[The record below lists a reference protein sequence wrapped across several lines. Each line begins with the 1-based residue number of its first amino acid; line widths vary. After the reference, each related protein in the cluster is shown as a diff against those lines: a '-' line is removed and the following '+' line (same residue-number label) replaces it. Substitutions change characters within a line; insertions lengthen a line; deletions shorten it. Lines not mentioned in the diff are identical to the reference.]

1 MKYCKHCG
9 VLYSSLL
16 DHCPK
21 CDPSIVSHVEPPA
34 PEADKRTR
42 TRQWVWLCVGIPLL
56 ILFLYGIGLL
66 MTRLS

>member
-1 MKYCKHCG
+1 MKYCKKCG
-9 VLYSSLL
+9 VLYSGLL

-21 CDPSIVSHVEPPA
+21 CDPLIAAHVEPPA

-42 TRQWVWLCVGIPLL
+42 VKQWVGLAVGIPLL

-66 MTRLS
+66 ITRLS